1 MAEFKFDEIGYWSE
15 VKLSIIREYAGAY
28 STILNGSKMGKLR
41 GQHAY
46 IDGFA
51 GCGMHLTKSSKEF
64 VPGSPLNALLVEPPF
79 YEYHLI
85 DLNAKKA
92 TNLKNL
98 TTERSNVHVY
108 NGDCN
113 TILTEQ
119 VLPRI
124 KYEQFR
130 RALCILDPY
139 GLHLDWSV
147 IQMAGQLKTIDL
159 FLNFPVMDMNMN
171 VLWRRPDGVNQVQAA
186 RLTRY
191 WGDESWKQAAYVQQ
205 ENLFGFEEVKADND
219 AVAMAF
225 KNRLKDVAG
234 FENVLDPMPMRND
247 QGGIVYYL
255 YFASQNA
262 TGNKIAKQ
270 IFEKYRSRGSKNG

>member
-15 VKLSIIREYAGAY
+15 VKLSIIKEYAGAY
-28 STILNGSKMGKLR
+28 STILNGSNMGKLR
-41 GQHAY
+41 GRHAY

-51 GCGMHLTKSSKEF
+51 GCGMHLTKGSKEF

-79 YEYHLI
+79 SEYHLI
-85 DLNAKKA
+85 DLNAGKA
-92 TNLKNL
+92 SNLKSL
-98 TTERSNVHVY
+98 TADKPNVTVY
-108 NGDCN
+108 TGDCN
-113 TILTEQ
+113 QILAEQ
-119 VLPRI
+119 VLPKF
-124 KYEQFR
+124 KYEDFR

-139 GLHLDWSV
+139 GLHLDWNV
-147 IQMAGQLKTIDL
+147 IQMAGQLKTVDL

-171 VLWRRPDGVNQVQAA
+171 VLWRNPAGVDQCQAA

-205 ENLFGFEEVKADND
+205 ENLFGFDEVKLDNN
-219 AVAMAF
+219 AVAKAF
-225 KNRLKDVAG
+225 KKRLKDVAG
-234 FENVLDPMPMRND
+234 FENVLDPIPMRND

-255 YFASQNA
+255 YFASQSA

-270 IFEKYRSRGSKNG
+270 IFEKYRNRGSKNG